1 MGQFIFHL
9 QNELACLEHC
19 VKGSREGCHCPER
32 YWLRSQLARIAH
44 VAKGSVILL
53 PIPLALSPIPYLPAG
68 LKSWELPTFPMFFQ
82 IPRTSAGYV
91 LPLAHLRCPLLQG
104 ALQTSMST
112 PGHTF
117 LCHYFACLSF
127 LHLPWLQLDCVAISL
142 HISLLL
148 DCENH
153 KAGIMSSLPSWDP
166 AHQQVL
172 SLPPMYSWSLSVFR
186 VYHLL
191 PLQSQGPAVSPERNS
206 YLSTCFHF
214 YLPMIL
220 TSPGSQ
226 NNLLK
231 ASIRSCFR
239 PANSSYYAQ
248 NKTQSLPVACKDL
261 K

>member
-1 MGQFIFHL
+1 MSLSWKI
-9 QNELACLEHC
+9 LAQVSAGKNRPCC
-19 VKGSREGCHCPER
+19 KGLCDPPTHSSG
-32 YWLRSQLARIAH
+32 LVST
-44 VAKGSVILL
+44 
-53 PIPLALSPIPYLPAG
+53 PYLPAG

-104 ALQTSMST
+104 ALQTSMRT

-220 TSPGSQ
+220 TSPG
-226 NNLLK
+226 
-231 ASIRSCFR
+231 RSEAWSDWCF
-239 PANSSYYAQ
+239 
-248 NKTQSLPVACKDL
+248 
-261 K
+261 